1 MEEKN
6 IHLEMRNLTKTELQR
21 LEERK
26 AEDKTRI
33 YENRK
38 PQRPATLKRLKRGD
52 DNELE
57 RNLKLEN
64 VPVVDSEQLRL
75 AVETEEERRARL
87 ENVAATKLLSLAME
101 MDKERKP
108 RLQKMVATTQLMLA
122 LTKGVVNVGVVLSL
136 NPF

>member
-1 MEEKN
+1 MDERN
-6 IHLEMRNLTKTELQR
+6 VHLETRNLKKRELQR
-21 LEERK
+21 LRERK
-26 AEDKTRI
+26 AEDKMRT

-38 PQRPATLKRLKRGD
+38 PQCPATLKRLKRGG

-64 VPVVDSEQLRL
+64 VVDREQLRS
-75 AVETEEERRARL
+75 AVETVEERRARL

-101 MDKERKP
+101 MDKERKT
-108 RLQKMVATTQLMLA
+108 RLEKMIATAQLMLS
-122 LTKGVVNVGVVLSL
+122 LTKGVVNVGVVLPL

>member
-1 MEEKN
+1 MDEKN
-6 IHLEMRNLTKTELQR
+6 VHLEMRNFKKTELQR
-21 LEERK
+21 LQERK
-26 AEDKTRI
+26 TEDKTRT

-38 PQRPATLKRLKRGD
+38 PHRPATLKRLKRGD

-64 VPVVDSEQLRL
+64 VVDSEQPRL

-87 ENVAATKLLSLAME
+87 ENFAATKLFSLAME
-101 MDKERKP
+101 LDKSSLE
-108 RLQKMVATTQLMLA
+108 KMVATAQLMLALTLA